1 MKFDQHGN
9 RQSIGKINTLADFLL
24 EAEDLQK
31 WDYKGLTV
39 EIDPTVDF
47 NNNNVLFRWTDINE
61 GFNDRV
67 IIYSLTEFHK
77 HFHTILKDN

>member
-1 MKFDQHGN
+1 MKFDQHGI

-31 WDYKGLTV
+31 WDYNGLVV

-47 NNNNVLFRWTDINE
+47 NNNNVLVRWTDVNE
-61 GFNDRV
+61 GFNDK
-67 IIYSLTEFHK
+67 IIVKSKSEFENLFSK
-77 HFHTILKDN
+77 INL

>member
-1 MKFDQHGN
+1 MKFDQHGI

-24 EAEDLQK
+24 EAKDLQK

-47 NNNNVLFRWTDINE
+47 NNNNVLVRWTDINE
-61 GFNDRV
+61 GFNDK
-67 IIYSLTEFHK
+67 IIVNSKNDFEK
-77 HFHTILKDN
+77 HFSKINL

>member
-31 WDYKGLTV
+31 WDYNGLAV

-47 NNNNVLFRWTDINE
+47 NNNNVLVRWTDVNE
-61 GFNDRV
+61 GFNDK
-67 IIYSLTEFHK
+67 IIVKSKSEFENLFSK
-77 HFHTILKDN
+77 INL